1 MLDKPENPVVTETP
15 EEVLQIRLQH
25 PAYHATGNDL
35 IEGRQGMIGG
45 LPPNEQG
52 KKSCS

>member
-25 PAYHATGNDL
+25 PAYQRRLAIGQSAGLSKMPVRRVTGL
-35 IEGRQGMIGG
+35 T
-45 LPPNEQG
+45 
-52 KKSCS
+52 

>member
-1 MLDKPENPVVTETP
+1 MKARECSLNGTLDPMQMVSYALALADK
-15 EEVLQIRLQH
+15 
-25 PAYHATGNDL
+25 ATDAQRIL
-35 IEGRQGMIGG
+35 G

>member
-25 PAYHATGNDL
+25 PAYRRGISISFRTAFIL
-35 IEGRQGMIGG
+35 
-45 LPPNEQG
+45 
-52 KKSCS
+52 